1 MQIRNLKKEDFPVF
15 ALIMSM
21 LLFGGSAAVIYGAK
35 WAHQE
40 KGDLYKVSGIV
51 KSFHVEGGYR
61 SRKKMMLQI
70 TNHGVLHHLTQDDF
84 TNSIPVLETLRQGD
98 EINTLVTSDVL
109 VRDIER
115 VWEIRRG
122 DEILLSYEQT
132 LELRKTHTQQR
143 VISIAALVAALV
155 LLRISIK
162 LWIKYRA
169 STN

>member
-1 MQIRNLKKEDFPVF
+1 MKDFPGF
-15 ALIMSM
+15 ALVMSL

-40 KGDLYKVSGIV
+40 KDDLYKVSGVVESI
-51 KSFHVEGGYR
+51 HVESGYR
-61 SRKKMMLQI
+61 SGSRKKMVLQI

-84 TNSIPVLETLRQGD
+84 TRSIPALETLRQGD
-98 EINTLVTSDVL
+98 EINTLVASDVL
-109 VRDIER
+109 FRKIER

-132 LELRKTHTQQR
+132 LELRKAHTQQR

-162 LWIKYRA
+162 RWIKY
-169 STN
+169 